1 MVAGPLS
8 LSVIKCVYSHSP
20 VNKAIR
26 TSLTC
31 DSWKQWYSK
40 YSEQRCKSLR
50 SLMRD
55 ILAIARIRPR
65 RKLLPLSL
73 SSATQFTFLQAARNN
88 ETSAMA
94 YNFHQ
99 NGLFGKMPW
108 FFTNLVLKYS
118 PVKTHTQDTTQ
129 RKILSR
135 IEKVQSTCD
144 GRHRSYQNPYN
155 NQQSFKVAIFFVTQ
169 DINLVRQQRALLA
182 KTRCYSE
189 KAVINENGAF
199 SQSIMLLS
207 IYFLSLDKFCSSQE
221 GEQRDLQN
229 ILLKK

>member
-8 LSVIKCVYSHSP
+8 LSVTKCVYSHSP

-40 YSEQRCKSLR
+40 CSEQRCESLR

-99 NGLFGKMPW
+99 TGLFGKISW
-108 FFTNLVLKYS
+108 FFTNLLLKYS
-118 PVKTHTQDTTQ
+118 PVKTQHRIQHKEKFYQELKRYKALVTEDIGHI
-129 RKILSR
+129 KILITISSHLKLQSSSLHRTSILLGSR
-135 IEKVQSTCD
+135 ELCQLKL
-144 GRHRSYQNPYN
+144 
-155 NQQSFKVAIFFVTQ
+155 VAI
-169 DINLVRQQRALLA
+169 LKR
-182 KTRCYSE
+182 
-189 KAVINENGAF
+189 
-199 SQSIMLLS
+199 LS
-207 IYFLSLDKFCSSQE
+207 
-221 GEQRDLQN
+221 
-229 ILLKK
+229 